1 MPQARLL
8 QAGCV
13 VDWTADAA
21 YSAGDVIQLPDG
33 RAGVVTGD
41 CASGD
46 LIGVAVSGIYEMAK
60 TTSMVLLP
68 GGKAFWD
75 HSADKVHFRHG
86 SDRDFYVG
94 VVTEDATSAATTC
107 KVNLNAVQSNTSSLA
122 DGFRSLMVLTA
133 GTPRILPNGAAG
145 VQMTMSATAEA
156 QKLDALG
163 ILGVDPDSEWIAEF
177 RFTVVDGGD
186 NAALD
191 VDIGVANGTH
201 ATDFDSVAEFC
212 TIHLDGNSAN
222 ISAQSDDGTT
232 DVAIVDTTIDYTAGT
247 PVEVWMDG
255 RDPSDIQIYING
267 ALVLGSSTFTLA
279 AATGPIKPIVHMEK
293 TSDDTPANLAV
304 DWLHVRTRQ

>member
-1 MPQARLL
+1 MAQAVLI
-8 QAGCV
+8 QEGCV

-21 YSAGDVIQLPDG
+21 YSAGDVVQLPDG

-41 CASGD
+41 CSSGD

-68 GGKAFWD
+68 GGRAYWD
-75 HSADKVHFRHG
+75 HSADKVHFAHRG
-86 SDRDFYVG
+86 DRDFYVG
-94 VVTEDATSAATTC
+94 VVTEDASSSATTC
-107 KVNLNAVQSNTSSLA
+107 KVNLNAVQRNTASLA

-163 ILGVDPDSEWIAEF
+163 TLGVDPDSEWIAEA
-177 RFTVVDGGD
+177 RITVVDGGD

-191 VDIGVANGTH
+191 IDVGVANGTH
-201 ATDFDSVAEFC
+201 ATDFDAVTEFC
-212 TIHLDGNSAN
+212 SVHMDGNSVN

-232 DVAIVDTTIDYTAGT
+232 DTAIADTTVDYTAGT
-247 PVEVWMDG
+247 PFEVWFDG
-255 RDPSDIQIYING
+255 RDPADIQIYVDG
-267 ALVLGSSTFTLA
+267 VLVLGSSTFSLS
-279 AATGPIKPIVHMEK
+279 AATGPIKPVVHMEK

-304 DWLHVRTRQ
+304 DFVTIRTRQ